1 MTTIT
6 PASTTLFLRQVTND
20 VQYST
25 TSGLNWNTISVWPVT
40 LNRNAIL
47 PASLYLTVEF
57 TTDLTLTATT
67 QYFIMGT
74 DKITVDGSYNVV
86 NVNVDS
92 YPGLIK
98 NINGS
103 AGYSNIT
110 VQNVGVISTYTLA
123 NQAGWIGQASFGK
136 NASNC
141 SAINC
146 YSTGAIGDI
155 GTTGGGIFG
164 FQCSSCSAINC
175 YSTGA
180 IGDIGGGIFGFE
192 CYNSSAINCYSTGT
206 IGISAGGIFGS
217 ISSNSTATNCY
228 STGTIGIS
236 AGGIFGSISSNSTA
250 TNCYY
255 TNGSSNWS
263 DTAADASLNV
273 SDVWTSIG
281 TNIPYLLSAFTTT
294 LYNPSSDTNA
304 SSSGVGQLDGYTY
317 SLVSVNTASPS
328 SYPTISIGSSTGT
341 ISFGSLTAAS
351 YVVNVLATSN
361 TTGGYFFGTFT
372 DVVTISNICF
382 PAKTPITC
390 NQGIIHIDKI
400 DPAIHTIR
408 NMKIVAITKSVT
420 PDSYLVQFEKDALG
434 KNMPCERTTMSKNH
448 CIMYNGKMIP
458 AKIFTKT
465 HCQNVKKVPY
475 SGEVLYNVLLEQYD
489 KMVVNNLI
497 CETVHPNNFIAQ
509 LYKILPTLTP
519 SQQIDAIKEFNA
531 GFMKEYTEKKVLRN
545 KKYSKK

>member
-1 MTTIT
+1 MTTIISPT
-6 PASTTLFLRQVTND
+6 GHILLQQVGAD
-20 VQYST
+20 ISYST
-25 TSGLNWNTISVWPVT
+25 GNTIWTPITAWPVT
-40 LNRNAIL
+40 LSN
-47 PASLYLTVEF
+47 PYLNPLSVEF
-57 TTDLTLTATT
+57 TTDLSLNDVN
-67 QYFIMGT
+67 QYFIIDT
-74 DKITVDGSYNVV
+74 LHYNITVDGSYNVV

-123 NQAGWIGQASFGK
+123 NQAGWIGQAFFGK

-146 YSTGAIGDI
+146 YSTGAIGDV
-155 GTTGGGIFG
+155 GGGIFG
-164 FQCSSCSAINC
+164 FQCSNSSAINC

-180 IGDIGGGIFGFE
+180 IGDNAGGIFGYQNDT
-192 CYNSSAINCYSTGT
+192 CSAINCYSTGT
-206 IGISAGGIFGS
+206 IGISAGGIFGP
-217 ISSNSTATNCY
+217 NSY
-228 STGTIGIS
+228 SPTT
-236 AGGIFGSISSNSTA
+236 

-475 SGEVLYNVLLEQYD
+475 SGEVLYNVLLEQYE
-489 KMVVNNLI
+489 KMMVNNLI

-519 SQQIDAIKEFNA
+519 SQQIEAIKEFNA
-531 GFMKEYTEKKVLRN
+531 GFMKEYRENSIKKFRSQKLQLV
-545 KKYSKK
+545 K